1 MHRVDERMTIKDFLA
16 SATLSAVEHIK
27 CTIKSKNKAD
37 YQKLKKI
44 FDSKWFEAKN
54 FDDTEL
60 DVCDFDWQSLERDRN
75 WWWQLQALPFL
86 NWFTNSLELQSDAE
100 IRRYFSMCLDSISCW
115 VSKAKENKKSP
126 LVWHDHATAFRLR
139 NLANWL
145 LFCHSRGLPVGD
157 DARTESLADL
167 VVEHLDWL
175 QKDDNYSKF
184 TNHGFDQAMVAL
196 TIGLM
201 FDREDFELYRQQNR
215 ERLKGE
221 VTFAF
226 TEEGVHKENSPG
238 YQKMM
243 LGRLKQLR
251 TLAPLGEEE
260 ISELGESYIENAE
273 AFLKAI
279 TLPNGSLPLIGDTRG
294 SDTGLLTE
302 MVDTRSGMHIYDY
315 SKSGYVIFKGIDG
328 VGKDFFVL
336 LKGCH
341 FSNYHRHDDDLMLYV
356 FYDGKVV
363 FGDGGLLNHNEK
375 DPMRIF
381 LRSHFAHSTPY
392 INQKVVRNR
401 ANLIEPPSIKFDA
414 HGAVVMSSFM
424 FGEEVQRCVNVSYQD
439 ALAISVKDSR
449 VEVGADEIFSN
460 FFLHDHRSVVVGK
473 QTVSVRFDTF
483 SCAVESDSAES
494 IRLLQGWG
502 GKNNSENAIFSPDYG
517 RIEDACRIVIGLR
530 SGAET
535 IVKMTEV

>member
-1 MHRVDERMTIKDFLA
+1 MTLKDLLA
-16 SATLSAVEHIK
+16 SATLAAVEHIK
-27 CTIKSKNKAD
+27 CTIKTNNKAD
-37 YQKLKKI
+37 HQKLRKL
-44 FDSKWFEAKN
+44 FDSKLFEAKN

-60 DVCDFDWQSLERDRN
+60 DVCDFDWQSLDCDRN

-86 NWFTNSLELQSDAE
+86 NWFTSSQELLSDAE
-100 IRRYFSMCLDSISCW
+100 VKRYFSMCLDSISCW
-115 VSKAKENKKSP
+115 VNKAKKNKKSP
-126 LVWHDHATAFRLR
+126 LAWHDHATAFRLR
-139 NLANWL
+139 NLVSWL
-145 LFCHSRGLPVGD
+145 LFCHSRGLLVGD

-175 QKDDNYSKF
+175 QEDENYSNF

-243 LGRLKQLR
+243 LGRLKLLK
-251 TLAPLGEEE
+251 TLAPLGEKE
-260 ISELGESYIENAE
+260 ISQMGEHYIEKAE
-273 AFLKAI
+273 AFLRAV

-302 MVDTRSGMHIYDY
+302 AVDARNGVHVYDY
-315 SKSGYVIFKGIDG
+315 SKSGYVIFKGVDG
-328 VGKDFFVL
+328 VGKGFFVL
-336 LKGCH
+336 LKNCH

-375 DPMRIF
+375 DPKRVF
-381 LRSHFAHSTPY
+381 LRSHFAHSAPY
-392 INQKVVRNR
+392 INQKVIRNR
-401 ANLIEPPSIKFDA
+401 ASLIEPPSIKLDA
-414 HGAVVMSSFM
+414 HGSVVMSSFM
-424 FGEEVQRCVNVSYQD
+424 FGEEIQRCVNVSYQD

-449 VEVGADEIFSN
+449 AEFDIDEIFSN
-460 FFLHDHRSVVVGK
+460 FFLHDHRRVVVGK
-473 QTVSVRFDTF
+473 KTVNVRFDTF
-483 SCAVESDSAES
+483 SCTVESDSAES
-494 IRLLQGWG
+494 IRLLQGWA
-502 GKNNSENAIFSPDYG
+502 GKNHSENAIFSSDYG
-517 RIEDACRIVIGLR
+517 RIEGACRIVIGLR
-530 SGAET
+530 SGTET
-535 IVKMTEV
+535 IVKMTEA